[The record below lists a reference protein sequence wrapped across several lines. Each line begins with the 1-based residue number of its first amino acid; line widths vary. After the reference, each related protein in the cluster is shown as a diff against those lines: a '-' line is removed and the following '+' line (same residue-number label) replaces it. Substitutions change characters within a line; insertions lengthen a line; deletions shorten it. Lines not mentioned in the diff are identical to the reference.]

1 MLILMPMQLVSNLLY
16 RHFIVGVT
24 FKGWR
29 NMLQKN
35 KKYIDTHGYVYYT
48 YIIR

>member
-35 KKYIDTHGYVYYT
+35 KKIY
-48 YIIR
+48 

>member
-1 MLILMPMQLVSNLLY
+1 LY

-35 KKYIDTHGYVYYT
+35 KKNILTHTDTC
-48 YIIR
+48 IILTS